1 MVHDAW
7 VLVPLKKI
15 NSPSPTRCSE
25 TLQQQSKQTKNKGAG
40 FNTQRESYNKH
51 QGGVRGAVVVSIAC
65 GASTAP
71 DTGGKDQSIGAIVY
85 YTGAREGRGRLT
97 SGPSL
102 LPVAQY
108 IVGQAV
114 KHVVL
119 VGCGCYY
126 LATLLLLL
134 LHSER

>member
-1 MVHDAW
+1 MKSLAPRSTMVHDAW

-25 TLQQQSKQTKNKGAG
+25 TLQQSKQTKNKGAG

-51 QGGVRGAVVVSIAC
+51 QGGVRGAVVVSIAR

-71 DTGGKDQSIGAIVY
+71 DTGGKDQPIRAIVY
-85 YTGAREGRGRLT
+85 YTGAREGRGRLP

-102 LPVAQY
+102 SPVAQ
-108 IVGQAV
+108 
-114 KHVVL
+114 
-119 VGCGCYY
+119 
-126 LATLLLLL
+126 
-134 LHSER
+134 